1 MKSKIFKLFTLT
13 VFRRTPFYCTW
24 TLFLGMSS
32 FASNLGELTELK
44 ETFQSIQRELNQM
57 KVDRAENNLIKNIDK
72 DEEAEPKVDEKVI
85 VEIIQEKE
93 IAKDPIAPTPESQN
107 QESIKPIEPGYYPM
121 EQVNLP
127 SSDQSPIIS
136 PIILSKKILSNYL
149 IISPSISVSDDISY
163 KFNNGTTGEIDTGSG
178 FGLHLDLGKKINNW
192 EIGVSLG
199 FERTPLDNLL
209 WDGNLYRANGD
220 SMSYQ
225 LIFSPGYRFHFSDSF
240 SLRTGLSLGF
250 ANRHDN
256 YEIEFL
262 LPRSLNEEN
271 LVFLGQINFAL
282 AYKASQHTSLFLG
295 YRYGYIGDSGSFD
308 SISSHAVEFGAVWD
322 L

>member
-1 MKSKIFKLFTLT
+1 MKTKNSKRFTLT
-13 VFRRTPFYCTW
+13 VFLRTTFYCAC
-24 TLFLGMSS
+24 TLFIGMTS

-44 ETFQSIQRELNQM
+44 ETFQSIQRELNQV
-57 KVDRAENNLIKNIDK
+57 KADRAENNLIENIDK
-72 DEEAEPKVDEKVI
+72 YEEAEPKADKTDKI
-85 VEIIQEKE
+85 EIIQGKE
-93 IAKDPIAPTPESQN
+93 ITKDPITPIFDPQN
-107 QESIKPIEPGYYPM
+107 QESINPIEPAYYPM
-121 EQVNLP
+121 EQVPLP
-127 SSDQSPIIS
+127 SSDQSPS
-136 PIILSKKILSNYL
+136 ILSKRFSSNYL
-149 IISPSISVSDDISY
+149 IISPSISVSDDIGY
-163 KFNNGTTGEIDTGSG
+163 KFTNGTTGEIDTGSG

-220 SMSYQ
+220 SISYQ
-225 LIFSPGYRFHFSDSF
+225 LMFSPGYRFHFSDSF

-271 LVFLGQINFAL
+271 IVFLGQINFAL

-295 YRYGYIGDSGSFD
+295 YRYGYLGDSGPFD
-308 SISSHAVEFGAVWD
+308 SVSSHVFEFGAVWD